1 MTNNEAK
8 FILNAYRPSGR
19 DADDSAMATA
29 LSQAK
34 SDPALGAWFAREQ
47 AHGAAVAAKLR
58 EIAPPAGLREAILT
72 GARMSGPATA
82 AARRAWWARPVWLA
96 AAASVAVL
104 LSLAAW
110 WRLAPVRGAG
120 FEDFAVNFVDRGF
133 HLQKHS
139 ADVAVLKAWLSEQ
152 HRPLPEALPAKF
164 AELRALGCRTIDFQG
179 REVSLT
185 CFERGGKEFHVFVA
199 RREFIPDVL
208 ESAAPRFLDRGKLV
222 AATWTDAKNHY
233 VVVSDAGMD
242 AMQRLF

>member
-19 DADDSAMATA
+19 DADFPAMATA
-29 LSQAK
+29 LAQARN
-34 SDPALGAWFAREQ
+34 DPALGAWFAREQ

-72 GARMSGPATA
+72 GARMSGPAA
-82 AARRAWWARPVWLA
+82 APRRAWWTQPGWLA
-96 AAASVAVL
+96 MAASVAVL

-110 WRLAPVRGAG
+110 WRLAPVRGG
-120 FEDFAVNFVDRGF
+120 TLEEFAVNFVDRGF
-133 HLQKHS
+133 RLQKHS
-139 ADVAVLKAWLSEQ
+139 ADVGELKAWLNEQ

-164 AELRALGCRTIDFQG
+164 AELRALGCRTVDFQG

-199 RREFIPDVL
+199 RRDFVPDVL
-208 ESAAPRFLDRGKLV
+208 ESAAPRFLERGKFA
-222 AATWTDAKNHY
+222 AATWTDAKNNY

-242 AMQRLF
+242 AVKRLF